1 MKVCIIGCGW
11 LGKPLALHLQSQGYA
26 VSGSGRTDE
35 SVASLESDGINAFP
49 YDGVTYKKLPSEYND
64 ADWMIIC
71 FPPSKSDNY
80 SVQMAELLSQASPST
95 RILFTSTTG
104 VYENNK
110 TVDEQ
115 SPTKKDHPVFQAEM
129 KVAES
134 HRGHVIL
141 RLAGLIGGERHPIRQ
156 LAGRTLEDGQHPV
169 NLVNRADVIQAI
181 SNILEKNCV
190 NELFNLCFPDH
201 PTRAS
206 YYTEMAIRKK
216 HSVPSFHSGES
227 FGKQIDGSR
236 IEKVLNFS
244 YNEPIW

>member
-26 VSGSGRTDE
+26 VSGSGRTAE
-35 SVASLESDGINAFP
+35 SVALLEQEGIDSFT
-49 YDGVTYKKLPSEYND
+49 YDGSLYKILPTENKE

-71 FPPSKSDNY
+71 YPPSKSYNY
-80 SVQMAELLSQASPST
+80 SVQMAELLSQTSPST

-110 TVDEQ
+110 MVDEQ
-115 SPTKKDHPVFQAEM
+115 SSIKMDHPVYLAEM

-134 HRGHVIL
+134 QRGHVIL

-169 NLVNRADVIQAI
+169 NLVHRGDVIQAI
-181 SNILEKNCV
+181 SNILEKNCD

-216 HSVPSFHSGES
+216 LNAPSFQSGES

-244 YNEPIW
+244 YTEPIW